1 MLTMRKWLAV
11 FLLIVIPMQF
21 ALAAT
26 AAYCQHETGV
36 ATKHLGHHG
45 HKHQAQSA
53 ELTQSDKTKSS
64 GFDLDCG
71 SCHAG
76 CSLAVAT
83 VVGNSVLPSANGIE
97 SSTVQVLVS
106 PPFKVPDRPQ
116 WSARS

>member
-1 MLTMRKWLAV
+1 MRKWLAV

-45 HKHQAQSA
+45 HKHQAQPG
-53 ELTQSDKTKSS
+53 ELPQSDKTKSN

-71 SCHAG
+71 NCHAG
-76 CSLAVAT
+76 CSMAVAT
-83 VVGNSVLPSANGIE
+83 AEGNSALLGHGFIDPSTDRVLASLPLKA
-97 SSTVQVLVS
+97 
-106 PPFKVPDRPQ
+106 PDRPQ
-116 WSARS
+116 WLSRS

>member
-1 MLTMRKWLAV
+1 MRKWLAV

-26 AAYCQHETGV
+26 AAYCQHEAGV

-53 ELTQSDKTKSS
+53 ELAQSDKTKSN

-71 SCHAG
+71 NCHAG

-83 VVGNSVLPSANGIE
+83 AEGNSVLPGLSFIE
-97 SSTVQVLVS
+97 PSTDRVLAS
-106 PPFKVPDRPQ
+106 LPLKVPDRPQ
-116 WSARS
+116 WLARS